1 MRNPSAETMGGDLI
15 AWEALMEL
23 ISILVALAAGLIGFF
38 IGRFLA
44 QKRNAE
50 LRNTLYEREVDLASM
65 NRRVLEEEKLRN
77 GVEERFSDAFRNL
90 SQEILSRHGEQLLR
104 QNQQNIDMALSPL
117 KERIKEFQDKVE
129 RSHREAGERTVSL
142 TERLKALEN
151 LGLQMSGEAERL
163 TRALKGDNKI
173 QGNWGEVVLERIL
186 EDSGLRKGKEYYT
199 QGSTLAVSD
208 ENGKRIRPDVVIH
221 LPENKHLVVDSKVS
235 LNAYEAY
242 TAAESEEQKKTSLK
256 NLIRSIRTHVD
267 GLSARHYQGSSELNT
282 PDFVLLFMP
291 VEASFSLALSE
302 DGGLFQYAWN
312 KSIMIVTP
320 TTLMATLWTISS
332 MWKQEN
338 QTRFA
343 MEIAAEGGRLYDKFA
358 GFVSTFE
365 EVGRAIDKSQESYD
379 RAMNQLKHGKGNL
392 ISRAEKIRK
401 MGATTSRSLP
411 DSMKRAGDLENSV
424 DPSEEK
430 GSRRSA

>member
-151 LGLQMSGEAERL
+151 LGL
-163 TRALKGDNKI
+163 
-173 QGNWGEVVLERIL
+173 
-186 EDSGLRKGKEYYT
+186 
-199 QGSTLAVSD
+199 
-208 ENGKRIRPDVVIH
+208 
-221 LPENKHLVVDSKVS
+221 
-235 LNAYEAY
+235 
-242 TAAESEEQKKTSLK
+242 
-256 NLIRSIRTHVD
+256 
-267 GLSARHYQGSSELNT
+267 
-282 PDFVLLFMP
+282 
-291 VEASFSLALSE
+291 
-302 DGGLFQYAWN
+302 
-312 KSIMIVTP
+312 
-320 TTLMATLWTISS
+320 
-332 MWKQEN
+332 
-338 QTRFA
+338 
-343 MEIAAEGGRLYDKFA
+343 
-358 GFVSTFE
+358 
-365 EVGRAIDKSQESYD
+365 
-379 RAMNQLKHGKGNL
+379 
-392 ISRAEKIRK
+392 
-401 MGATTSRSLP
+401 
-411 DSMKRAGDLENSV
+411 
-424 DPSEEK
+424 
-430 GSRRSA
+430 